1 MLRIKATQDEESVAS
16 NFHDYAPK
24 FVWLA
29 RNFKVK
35 WLKGPNGGKL
45 TPNEYLEGCLAP
57 EAGYGEAATKRNM
70 LRMYMESY
78 FPVRDCVALSRAVE
92 GNGTE
97 PVEPG
102 TARSDLRSQFV
113 DTVDDVYAN
122 YLSEKAQHLPP
133 KGLMGHGLR
142 SEQFVA
148 ALDAYVEAMNSN
160 QLPTMQKASNSLLE
174 QEITQVFEM
183 AKQTYKTKV
192 NATRGFESGG
202 EFSKGQDKAADARE
216 LQIAHL
222 RGVQTAMAHIREV
235 RSNLPENLQKTLFKD
250 NLAQWGAQVKRD
262 FQDTLDRNT
271 KLSAEICT
279 KILERVLP
287 QNLEAMATEL
297 SARSRED
304 FSDGLIRLLTQYKSD
319 LRSALDEYA
328 QQSNGPAVDTCL
340 EEALTQSVCTSIQ
353 KWGTMVLRQYQTHM
367 RSWQEEHAQLESA
380 YELAQTQDADTTC
393 STNEHKR
400 LHEEQLAQATQE
412 LSDLRR
418 VLHSELNA
426 KKSELERLTSEI
438 STMNLKHDMRVKNA
452 ESDLAWSRSRTEDLE
467 KTIVAER
474 QRKEEASSGSA
485 KRVLEKERSF
495 HQEERSLLV
504 EQKELMAQT
513 VGLERE
519 FVQKKTKHVQKVFAL
534 QNDHAKKVDGVKAGQ
549 SKFERQLK
557 SQAKKDLRSLKLA
570 HEKEKKVVQAES
582 TALDKELA
590 AIQDKLAVLAA
601 EQEADRASAAANR
614 DFFKSLP
621 MIPLPLMQAPAA
633 AAGEEQPARRASL
646 SSKAM
651 KPSAPSRSVSFDD
664 TSTSSAS
671 PITRADVPQSNDMCR
686 QS

>member
-1 MLRIKATQDEESVAS
+1 
-16 NFHDYAPK
+16 
-24 FVWLA
+24 
-29 RNFKVK
+29 
-35 WLKGPNGGKL
+35 
-45 TPNEYLEGCLAP
+45 
-57 EAGYGEAATKRNM
+57 M

-133 KGLMGHGLR
+133 KGLMDHGLR

-148 ALDAYVEAMNSN
+148 VLDAYVEAMNSS

-192 NATRGFESGG
+192 NAARGFESEG

-271 KLSAEICT
+271 KLSAETCT

-304 FSDGLIRLLTQYKSD
+304 FSDGLMRLLTQYKSD

-340 EEALTQSVCTSIQ
+340 EEALTQSVCASIQ

-367 RSWQEEHAQLESA
+367 RSWQEEHVQLESA
-380 YELAQTQDADTTC
+380 YELAQAQDADTAC

-438 STMNLKHDMRVKNA
+438 STMNLKHDMRVKNT

-549 SKFERQLK
+549 AKFERQLK

-582 TALDKELA
+582 AALDKELA

-601 EQEADRASAAANR
+601 EQEADRASAAAKR

-646 SSKAM
+646 SSKAT
-651 KPSAPSRSVSFDD
+651 KPSAPSR
-664 TSTSSAS
+664 
-671 PITRADVPQSNDMCR
+671 QS
-686 QS
+686 